1 MENQIKLLDSEIESL
16 NQLRQKYSDITSQFG
31 MIEVERIVLN
41 GQLRRLDE
49 LRENL
54 TTEYTLTQTDEQK
67 FSAQLFEKY
76 GIGSIDIDSGTF
88 IKVA

>member
-49 LRENL
+49 LREKL
-54 TTEYTLTQTDEQK
+54 TTEYTSTQTDEQK

-76 GIGSIDIDSGTF
+76 GNGSIDIDSGTF